1 MQYEVRDFQTEVI
14 EASHNRPVLVDFWA
28 EWCGPCRML
37 GPIVEKLAA
46 EPGARF
52 SLVKVDT
59 EARPELAQ
67 AFQIRGIPN
76 LKLFSRGEI
85 VAELAGALP
94 EPQLRAWLDQHLP
107 SPARD
112 RLAAARA
119 ATDPA
124 EARRLVE
131 EAIALEPSLSEAAIA
146 LAGLLVA
153 EDPARAEALA
163 RAHRAAPGAEEVLQV
178 LALVAEP
185 LPDDGSPAA
194 GHARAGVAALAA
206 GRHADAAEAF
216 LALAEANR
224 RWQDGFPA
232 KAFRSLFT
240 LLGPQHPVTRDYRR
254 RADLALY

>member
-1 MQYEVRDFQTEVI
+1 MQYELRDFDQDVL
-14 EASHNRPVLVDFWA
+14 EASRTCPVLVDFWA
-28 EWCGPCRML
+28 AWCGPCRQL

-46 EPGARF
+46 EAGERWA
-52 SLVKVDT
+52 LVKVDT
-59 EARPELAQ
+59 EARPDLAQ
-67 AFQIRGIPN
+67 AYQIRGIPN
-76 LKLFSRGEI
+76 LKLFHRGQVI
-85 VAELAGALP
+85 AELPGALP
-94 EPQLRAWLDQHLP
+94 EPQLRAWLDENLP

-119 ATDPA
+119 AGDPA

-131 EAIALEPSLSEAAIA
+131 EAVALDPNLPEAAIV

-163 RAHRAAPGAEEVLQV
+163 RAHRAAPGADEVLQV

-194 GHARAGVAALAA
+194 AHARAGVAALAA

-216 LALAEANR
+216 LALAEASR
-224 RWQDGFPA
+224 RWHDGFPA
-232 KAFRSLFT
+232 KAFRTLFG
-240 LLGPQHPVTRDYRR
+240 LLGPQHQVTRDYRR